1 MGEVFNTLSEKW
13 PEEREDRGIKESTL
27 NEFYKPL
34 VKHFEALILQISQEK
49 EPAEEEEIMDEYGE
63 YKDIYK
69 RIMSV
74 VKHDRDCT
82 RGGQAHSQGEVVEVW
97 EGDRRAGES
106 EKGDRLR
113 EGKKK

>member
-1 MGEVFNTLSEKW
+1 
-13 PEEREDRGIKESTL
+13 
-27 NEFYKPL
+27 
-34 VKHFEALILQISQEK
+34 LQISQEK

-82 RGGQAHSQGEVVEVW
+82 RGGQAHSQGEVVEV
-97 EGDRRAGES
+97 
-106 EKGDRLR
+106 
-113 EGKKK
+113 